1 MLKVALSYVSEGL
14 TRRAFWLK
22 KKKSGTQF
30 ALALLDQQV
39 REEDILEI
47 PELKQVS
54 ERE

>member
-14 TRRAFWLK
+14 TRRAFGL